1 MPHILLLP
9 ILWAAHA
16 GQWIDGNVL
25 SPFQI
30 GTTAKTLAEEEL
42 GVFGVLSYL
51 IFKVSRVILDA
62 WPLFEPRWLAG
73 RIARGVALAAALI
86 VSAWLITCT
95 YIGLLIPVVDLDV
108 SYTALLLA
116 PVCAWIVLA
125 YVMLAER
132 VRERRAGLEAE
143 NERDGE

>member
-1 MPHILLLP
+1 MHLLLLP

-25 SPFQI
+25 SPFLL
-30 GTTAKTLAEEEL
+30 GTTAKNIVEEEI
-42 GVFGVLSYL
+42 GVFGVQAYI
-51 IFKVSRVILDA
+51 IFKVSRVIVEA

-73 RIARGVALAAALI
+73 RIARGVALCAALM

-95 YIGLLIPVVDLDV
+95 YIGLLIPVVDLNV
-108 SYTALLLA
+108 SYTGLLLA
-116 PVCAWIVLA
+116 PIVAWIALG

-132 VRERRAGLEAE
+132 VRERRAELEAE
-143 NERDGE
+143 TGEGD

>member
-1 MPHILLLP
+1 MHLLLLP

-25 SPFQI
+25 SPFLL
-30 GTTAKTLAEEEL
+30 GTTAKNIVEEEI
-42 GVFGVLSYL
+42 GIFGVQAYI
-51 IFKVSRVILDA
+51 IFKVSRVIVEA

-73 RIARGVALAAALI
+73 RIARGVALCAALM

-95 YIGLLIPVVDLDV
+95 YIGLLIPVVDLNV
-108 SYTALLLA
+108 SYTGLLLA
-116 PVCAWIVLA
+116 PIVAWIALG

-132 VRERRAGLEAE
+132 VRERRAELEAE
-143 NERDGE
+143 TGEGD

>member
-1 MPHILLLP
+1 MHLLLLP

-25 SPFQI
+25 SPFLL
-30 GTTAKTLAEEEL
+30 GTTAKNIVEEEI
-42 GVFGVLSYL
+42 GVFGVQAYI
-51 IFKVSRVILDA
+51 IFKVSRVIVEA

-73 RIARGVALAAALI
+73 RIARGVALCAALM

-95 YIGLLIPVVDLDV
+95 YIGLLIPVVDLNV
-108 SYTALLLA
+108 SYTGLLLA
-116 PVCAWIVLA
+116 PIVAWIALG

-132 VRERRAGLEAE
+132 VRERRAELEAE
-143 NERDGE
+143 TGAGD

>member
-1 MPHILLLP
+1 MSHILLLP
-9 ILWAAHA
+9 LIWASHA
-16 GQWIDGNVL
+16 GQWIQRHVL
-25 SPFQI
+25 APFQL
-30 GTTAKTLAEEEL
+30 GETAKNVTEDEI
-42 GVFGVLSYL
+42 GVYGVLAYAVYK
-51 IFKVSRVILDA
+51 ISRLVVDA
-62 WPLFEPRWLAG
+62 WSIYHPAWLVG
-73 RIARGVALAAALI
+73 RIARGIALCAALI

-132 VRERRAGLEAE
+132 VRERRAELEAQT
-143 NERDGE
+143 GEGD

>member
-30 GTTAKTLAEEEL
+30 GTTAKNLTEEEL

-86 VSAWLITCT
+86 ASAWLITCC
-95 YIGLLIPVVDLDV
+95 YIGLLIPIVDLDV
-108 SYTALLLA
+108 SYIGLILS
-116 PVCAWIVLA
+116 PVIAWIVLG
-125 YVMLAER
+125 YVLLAEH
-132 VRERRAGLEAE
+132 VREKRAELEAQT
-143 NERDGE
+143 GEGD